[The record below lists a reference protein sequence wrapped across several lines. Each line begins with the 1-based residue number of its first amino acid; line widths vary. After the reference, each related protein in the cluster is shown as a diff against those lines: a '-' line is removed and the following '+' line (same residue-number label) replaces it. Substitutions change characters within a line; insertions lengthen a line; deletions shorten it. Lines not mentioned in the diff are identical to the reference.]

1 MTTTEQQAPSRA
13 PRQDG
18 QATRQQIL
26 EIAGQVF
33 AERGFANA
41 TSKEICARSQAN
53 VAAVN
58 YHFEG
63 KDGLYTAV
71 LLEAHQR
78 IMTLETLEALTA
90 SELSG
95 EDKLRRLITEL
106 LASLGS
112 PRLAWPAKV
121 LARELLSPSP
131 LLPAV
136 LKKESFPKARAT
148 RRIIGELLNLP
159 EDDPAVLRSALN
171 IFSPCLFLLIA
182 HDSLSITVLPGLDT
196 EPQPLLE
203 HMLVYALGGLAAI
216 GEHHRKATTP

>member
-1 MTTTEQQAPSRA
+1 MTATEQQPAGRA
-13 PRQDG
+13 SRQDG

-33 AERGFANA
+33 AERGFANT

-53 VAAVN
+53 AAAVN

-78 IMTLETLEALTA
+78 IMSLETLEALST

-95 EDKLRRLITEL
+95 PDKLRRLIAEL
-106 LASLGS
+106 LGSLGS

-136 LKKESFPKARAT
+136 LKMESFPKARAA
-148 RRIIGELLNLP
+148 RRIIGELLGLP

-182 HDSLSITVLPGLDT
+182 HDTLSTTVLPGLDT
-196 EPQPLLE
+196 QPQPLLE
-203 HMLVYALGGLAAI
+203 HMLTFALGGLAAI
-216 GEHHRKATTP
+216 GEPHRAG